1 MGLQHSGVAAVLIE
15 SCPRTVNLSSRSIY
29 RSNYDDGDTVI
40 DMLQQNLNPQDYA
53 LSAYNSMSAP
63 AEILMSPNV
72 TKIGC
77 ATQQCGGKKSMLCVT
92 DEKTTSENLMEE
104 PSAATNPSRPIND
117 AAYCSGGSLTESQ
130 INCQILSFINHKR
143 FALANGM
150 QRNGYCEQN
159 CELLPRAKNM
169 NKLAWSCDLERK
181 ALDAV
186 KCSWG
191 EPPDNGHGFAFVSEY
206 DYEDSM
212 SDIVRALVS
221 KIDYSNFTLVNYEGV
236 VYSGSSSERLMKGY
250 ANLMRSTATK
260 IGCVHKIC
268 YDFGTPIFNFY
279 CITDQPDIKEGDKI
293 YETGSGSC
301 DCADFCDSTGLCTVS
316 RPAPTCIEAIFPK
329 PTIEDPDTICAHGD
343 MTDALRILMMDMH
356 NVRRAQ
362 LARGQLKYSGNM
374 LPSAT
379 NMNRLVWSCTLEK
392 EAHDHLAKCPTE
404 GYIEPSCLS
413 PVDNF
418 YRAAITSDISTFKE
432 MTIKTIR
439 VWWDVYQNYPNPG
452 SSAVFTES
460 LVGTPIESYTRMGW
474 AQTREIGCSIAKCG
488 DEYVLSCRYRPN
500 GNIVNNPMYNV
511 GLVCSECYIFGAG
524 SCGSGGLC
532 G

>member
-1 MGLQHSGVAAVLIE
+1 M
-15 SCPRTVNLSSRSIY
+15 
-29 RSNYDDGDTVI
+29 
-40 DMLQQNLNPQDYA
+40 
-53 LSAYNSMSAP
+53 
-63 AEILMSPNV
+63 
-72 TKIGC
+72 
-77 ATQQCGGKKSMLCVT
+77 
-92 DEKTTSENLMEE
+92 
-104 PSAATNPSRPIND
+104 
-117 AAYCSGGSLTESQ
+117 
-130 INCQILSFINHKR
+130 
-143 FALANGM
+143 
-150 QRNGYCEQN
+150 
-159 CELLPRAKNM
+159 
-169 NKLAWSCDLERK
+169 AWSCDLERK
-181 ALDAV
+181 ASDALAL
-186 KCSWG
+186 CTLLYA
-191 EPPDNGHGFAFVSEY
+191 PPDTGHGYAFFSDY
-206 DYEDSM
+206 FDYEEIGM
-212 SDIVRALVS
+212 SDILREVVS
-221 KIDYSNFTLVNYEGV
+221 RIDQQNFTLVNDEGV
-236 VYSGSSSERLMKGY
+236 AYSGSSSLVDESPLKDY

-260 IGCVHKIC
+260 IGCSYKSCV
-268 YDFGTPIFNFY
+268 DEFGLPINNFL

-301 DCADFCDSTGLCTVS
+301 DCANFCDPTGLCTVS

-362 LARGQLKYSGNM
+362 LARGQLKYNGNM
-374 LPSAT
+374 FPSAT
-379 NMNRLVWSCTLEK
+379 NMNRLVWSCALEK

-404 GYIEPSCLS
+404 GYIEPTCLS

-474 AQTREIGCSIAKCG
+474 AQIREIGCSIAKCG

>member
-1 MGLQHSGVAAVLIE
+1 MKRVVLIIAAVSLSAAQWGVNYTFRDDYTTETSTTTTTTTMVADTFTTEAIQ
-15 SCPRTVNLSSRSIY
+15 RTVL
-29 RSNYDDGDTVI
+29 
-40 DMLQQNLNPQDYA
+40 
-53 LSAYNSMSAP
+53 
-63 AEILMSPNV
+63 E
-72 TKIGC
+72 
-77 ATQQCGGKKSMLCVT
+77 
-92 DEKTTSENLMEE
+92 EE
-104 PSAATNPSRPIND
+104 PSAITTN
-117 AAYCSGGSLTESQ
+117 AAYCRGGSFTEDE
-130 INCQILSFINHKR
+130 INCQILSMINHKR

-150 QRNGYCEQN
+150 QRNGWCDRTNDTVEN
-159 CELLPRAKNM
+159 CDNLPRAKDM
-169 NKLAWSCDLERK
+169 NKLTWSCDLERK
-181 ALDAV
+181 ASDALDNMNCTEWDARV
-186 KCSWG
+186 
-191 EPPDNGHGFAFVSEY
+191 DTGHGFAYFSEKGEFNTSDVIRAWVSGI
-206 DYEDSM
+206 D
-212 SDIVRALVS
+212 VKTLTPVS
-221 KIDYSNFTLVNYEGV
+221 PEGV
-236 VYSGSSSERLMKGY
+236 TYLLSKNGRYLLDY

-260 IGCVHKIC
+260 IGCAHRSCNGSDDSITV
-268 YDFGTPIFNFY
+268 FY
-279 CITDQPDIKEGDKI
+279 CITDQPDLKEGEKI

-301 DCADFCDSTGLCTVS
+301 DCTNFCDPTGLCTVS

-356 NVRRAQ
+356 NIRRAQ
-362 LARGQLKYSGNM
+362 LARGQLNYSENM

-379 NMNRLVWSCTLEK
+379 NMNRLVWSCALEK

-418 YRAAITSDISTFKE
+418 YRAAITSDLSSFKE

-439 VWWDVYQNYPNPG
+439 VWWDVYQSYPNPG

-488 DEYVLSCRYRPN
+488 DDYVLSCRYRPN
-500 GNIVNNPMYNV
+500 GNIVNNSMYNV
-511 GLVCSECYIFGAG
+511 GLVCSECYTFGAG